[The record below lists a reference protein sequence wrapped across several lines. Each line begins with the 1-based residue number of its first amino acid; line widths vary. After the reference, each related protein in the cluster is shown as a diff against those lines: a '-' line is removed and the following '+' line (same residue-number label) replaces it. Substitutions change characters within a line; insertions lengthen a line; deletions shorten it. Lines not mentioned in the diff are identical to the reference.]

1 MVIAIAERVTE
12 PRDAPPRFLP
22 GIKIGGFHAEKMQ
35 MKGPARVGQAQL
47 TQSSPA
53 DCFNE
58 TPGADT
64 KDQNYRIGGDDR

>member
-1 MVIAIAERVTE
+1 MVITIAERAVE
-12 PRDAPPRFLP
+12 PRDTPPRFLP
-22 GIKIGGFHAEKMQ
+22 GIKIGGFHAGKMQ
-35 MKGPARVGQAQL
+35 MKGPARAGQAQL

-64 KDQNYRIGGDDR
+64 